1 MTVIDN
7 IIEKIE
13 AFNEEND
20 LQHGNAETYFE
31 EEQGILTTIEGTNH
45 TTLTVAFSMDDI
57 EEIER
62 NDTFLNVLERNYKT
76 RINDFDV
83 DESFTMMWSHEFG
96 EHNGFTPRIFINILE
111 DDAEHFDNIQYS

>member
-13 AFNEEND
+13 TFNEEND
-20 LQHGNAETYFE
+20 LQHGNAETIFE
-31 EEQGILTTIEGTNH
+31 EQQGVLTTIEGTNH

-62 NDTFLNVLERNYKT
+62 NDTFLNVLERNYT
-76 RINDFDV
+76 ARINDFDV
-83 DESFTMMWSHEFG
+83 DEEFTMLWSQDFG
-96 EHNGFTPRIFINILE
+96 EHNGFTVRGFINVLE
-111 DDAEHFDNIQYS
+111 DDAEHFNNIQYS

>member
-13 AFNEEND
+13 TFNEEND
-20 LQHGNAETYFE
+20 LQHGNAETIFE
-31 EEQGILTTIEGTNH
+31 EHQGVLTTIEGTNH

-62 NDTFLNVLERNYKT
+62 NDTFLNVLERNYT
-76 RINDFDV
+76 ARINDFDV
-83 DESFTMMWSHEFG
+83 DEEFTMLWSQDFG
-96 EHNGFTPRIFINILE
+96 EHNGFTVRGFINVLE
-111 DDAEHFDNIQYS
+111 DDAEHFNNIQYS